1 MGKSLLLFLLAVC
14 FIACDQK
21 DATTSFVSVW
31 RTTGDH
37 AKLLESS
44 TEPFAS
50 NAFSKTIIS
59 IDTTQRF
66 QTMDGFGYA
75 LTGGS
80 AHLIQQKMKEED
92 RQNLLR
98 ELFDPINGIGISY
111 LRISVGASDLDD
123 HVFSYDDLA
132 PREADPE
139 LKKFSIAPDQENLI
153 PVLKVILKINPS
165 VKIMASPWSAPVWM
179 KDNQRAKGGS
189 LLKKFYPAYANYFV
203 KYLQAMKAEGIEI
216 HTLTI
221 QNEPENPNNTPS
233 MLMTAEEQ
241 SLFIKE
247 NLGPALKAAGLS
259 TGIVLFD
266 HNADHPQ
273 YPISI
278 LNDSVTRKFVDGTAF
293 HLYLGEVSALGEVR
307 KAHPH
312 KNLYFTEQ
320 WTSGKGEFAGDL
332 QWHTKNIIVGA
343 TREGCKVILEWN
355 LAADKNFNPHTDD
368 GGCTLCQGAITV
380 DSTITRNVSYYIIA
394 HASKFVP
401 AGSVRVES
409 SKTDPL
415 HHVAFVT
422 PQGRKVIVVVNDHTT
437 ALEFTLQWGTNYVN
451 TSLAA
456 GEVATYVW

>member
-1 MGKSLLLFLLAVC
+1 MMPKSLLLFLLAVC

-21 DATTSFVSVW
+21 TSTTSLVSVW
-31 RTTGDH
+31 RTTGDC
-37 AKLLESS
+37 AKLLQPS
-44 TEPFAS
+44 TEPFAA
-50 NAFSKTIIS
+50 NASTKTIIS

-80 AHLIQQKMKEED
+80 AYLIQQKMKEED
-92 RQNLLR
+92 RENLLR
-98 ELFDPINGIGISY
+98 ELFNPINGIGVSY
-111 LRISVGASDLDD
+111 LRISIGASDLDD
-123 HVFSYDDLA
+123 HVFSYDDLG
-132 PREADPE
+132 PDEEDSE

-153 PVLKVILKINPS
+153 PVLKAILKINPS
-165 VKIMASPWSAPVWM
+165 IKIMASPWSAPVWM
-179 KDNQRAKGGS
+179 KGNQRAKGGS
-189 LLKKFYPAYANYFV
+189 LLKKFYPAYAKYFV
-203 KYLQAMKAEGIEI
+203 KYLQAMKAEGINV

-241 SLFIKE
+241 TSFIKE
-247 NLGPALKAAGLS
+247 NLGPALKAAGLT

-278 LNDSVTRKFVDGTAF
+278 LNDAIARKFVDGSAF

-307 KAHPH
+307 KMHPD

-320 WTSGKGEFAGDL
+320 WTSGKGDFAGDL
-332 QWHTKNIIVGA
+332 LWHTKNIIVGA

-355 LAADKNFNPHTDD
+355 LAADKDFNPHTED
-368 GGCTLCQGAITV
+368 GGCTLCQGAITI
-380 DSTITRNVSYYIIA
+380 DSAITRNVSYYIIA

-401 AGSVRVES
+401 RGSVRVQS
-409 SKTDPL
+409 TAGPL
-415 HHVAFVT
+415 SNVAFVT
-422 PQGRKVIVVVNDHTT
+422 PQGKKVIVVVNDHT
-437 ALEFTLQWGTNYVN
+437 AVQEFTLQWGIRYVN

>member
-1 MGKSLLLFLLAVC
+1 MRKLLLLLWLAVG
-14 FIACDQK
+14 FVACEQK
-21 DATTSFVSVW
+21 NANTSTVSVW
-31 RTTGDH
+31 RTTGDRS
-37 AKLLESS
+37 KLLQPS
-44 TEPFAS
+44 TEAFAS
-50 NAFSKTIIS
+50 NASTKTIIA

-80 AHLIQQKMKEED
+80 AYLIQQKMKEED
-92 RQNLLR
+92 RENLLR
-98 ELFDPINGIGISY
+98 ELFDPVNGIGISY

-132 PREADPE
+132 PHEGDPE
-139 LKKFSIAPDQENLI
+139 LKKFSIAPDQKNLI
-153 PVLKVILKINPS
+153 PVLKAILKINPS

-203 KYLQAMKAEGIEI
+203 KYLQAMKAEGIDI

-247 NLGPALKAAGLS
+247 NLGPALQTAGLR
-259 TGIVLFD
+259 TRIVLFD

-278 LNDSVTRKFVDGTAF
+278 LNDSVTRKFVDGSAF

-307 KAHPH
+307 RAHPD

-320 WTSGKGEFAGDL
+320 WTSGKGEFGGDL
-332 QWHTKNIIVGA
+332 QWHTKNIVVGA

-409 SKTDPL
+409 TKSDPL

-422 PQGRKVIVVVNDHTT
+422 PQGKKMIVVMNDNTT
-437 ALEFTLQWGTNYVN
+437 KQEFTLQWGTRYVN

>member
-1 MGKSLLLFLLAVC
+1 MRKFLLLLWLAVG
-14 FIACDQK
+14 FVACEQK
-21 DATTSFVSVW
+21 NTNTSSVSVW
-31 RTTGDH
+31 RTTGDRS
-37 AKLLESS
+37 KLLQPS
-44 TEPFAS
+44 TESFAVAAS
-50 NAFSKTIIS
+50 TKTIIS

-80 AHLIQQKMKEED
+80 AFLIQQKMKEAD
-92 RQNLLR
+92 RENLLR

-111 LRISVGASDLDD
+111 LRVSVGASDLDD

-132 PREADPE
+132 PREEDPE
-139 LKKFSIAPDQENLI
+139 LKKFDIAPDRENLI
-153 PVLKVILKINPS
+153 PVLKAILKINPS
-165 VKIMASPWSAPVWM
+165 VKIMASPWSAPLWM

-189 LLKKFYPAYANYFV
+189 LMKKFYPAYASYFV
-203 KYLQAMKAEGIEI
+203 KYLQAMKAEGIDI

-247 NLGPALKAAGLS
+247 NLGPALQAAGLR

-278 LNDSVTRKFVDGTAF
+278 LNDSVTRKFVDGSAF

-307 KAHPH
+307 KAHPD

-320 WTSGKGEFAGDL
+320 WTSGKGDFGGDL

-409 SKTDPL
+409 TKSDPL

-422 PQGRKVIVVVNDHTT
+422 PQGKKVMVVVNNHTT
-437 ALEFTLQWGTNYVN
+437 AQKFTLQWGGRYVN
-451 TSLAA
+451 TSLTA